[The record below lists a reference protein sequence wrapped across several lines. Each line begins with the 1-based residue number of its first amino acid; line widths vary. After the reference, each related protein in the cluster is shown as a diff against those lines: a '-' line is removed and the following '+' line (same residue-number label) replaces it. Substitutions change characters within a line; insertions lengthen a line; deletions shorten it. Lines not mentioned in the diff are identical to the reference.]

1 MCLYWEITLLNEK
14 YEGQA
19 LAHEVIE
26 YLSQH
31 GFKLAGVYNMTYDKE
46 GIAIQAD
53 FLFNRGGVAE
63 GDGDE

>member
-1 MCLYWEITLLNEK
+1 M

-31 GFKLAGVYNMTYDKE
+31 GFRLAGVYNMSYDKE

-53 FLFNRGGVAE
+53 FCLITE
-63 GDGDE
+63 

>member
-1 MCLYWEITLLNEK
+1 LNEK

-31 GFKLAGVYNMTYDKE
+31 GFKLAGVYNMSYDKE

-53 FLFNRGGVAE
+53 FLFSKQVT
-63 GDGDE
+63 

>member
-1 MCLYWEITLLNEK
+1 M

-19 LAHEVIE
+19 LVHEVIE

-31 GFKLAGVYNMTYDKE
+31 GFRLAGVYNMTYDKE

-53 FLFNRGGVAE
+53 FLFAHGIDGKNSVE
-63 GDGDE
+63 GKVKGD